1 MIDHASTSEGEF
13 EHRLPAASSH
23 GFAHVRI
30 LTAINPDDPGPLGGR
45 ADGPE
50 DFAQVPQAAIEI
62 APRAPLDDLL
72 RAD

>member
-13 EHRLPAASSH
+13 ETRLPAASSH

-30 LTAINPDDPGPLGGR
+30 LTVINPDDLGPLGGSG
-45 ADGPE
+45 DLEMP
-50 DFAQVPQAAIEI
+50 QVPHAALEI

>member
-1 MIDHASTSEGEF
+1 MIDHPSTSEGEF

-30 LTAINPDDPGPLGGR
+30 LTSINPDDLGPLGGPGDLELPR
-45 ADGPE
+45 
-50 DFAQVPQAAIEI
+50 VPHAGMEI
-62 APRAPLDDLL
+62 APRTPLDDLL